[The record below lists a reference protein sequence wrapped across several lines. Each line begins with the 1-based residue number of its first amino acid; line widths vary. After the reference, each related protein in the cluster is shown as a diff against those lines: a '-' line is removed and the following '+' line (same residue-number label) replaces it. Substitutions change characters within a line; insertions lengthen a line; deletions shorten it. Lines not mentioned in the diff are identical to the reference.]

1 MRIIILISVIIH
13 DHNIYIY
20 NIVIFI
26 SNDKVMI
33 QWLMDHSWSIQPGSG
48 SDPSGSSGPRGL
60 VAGARKGWETHG
72 DPGCKSD
79 VEPSKTAAL
88 TLKTSENSGK
98 LSKLRFCARQTN
110 GKMVDFILQKWRF
123 SSLKFQMK
131 AWNNWGLQHDLEYFK
146 HEKLW
151 DVGLSFFLDQD
162 VCVKQFPKLLGHNR
176 FVLED
181 PTA

>member
-1 MRIIILISVIIH
+1 M
-13 DHNIYIY
+13 
-20 NIVIFI
+20 IFI

-48 SDPSGSSGPRGL
+48 SDPSGSSGPRSL

-98 LSKLRFCARQTN
+98 LSKLRFRARQTN

-131 AWNNWGLQHDLEYFK
+131 AWNNGAFSMIMNISSTKNCGTLACH
-146 HEKLW
+146 
-151 DVGLSFFLDQD
+151 FFLTKT
-162 VCVKQFPKLLGHNR
+162 CVSSSFR
-176 FVLED
+176 SF
-181 PTA
+181 